1 MAQVIVPAGTTV
13 TAAGL
18 DDFVFTEDFDCGSL
32 EVAGS
37 FPRDGQLNRAC
48 IKILSDQISDS
59 ASESATSQNSQNINN
74 LGAGVAANTALMSA
88 MTALPTNSDQAP
100 LTCGVGTGGY
110 SKKVAISLGCAAKLS
125 DRLAMNVGGSNVF
138 GGSSDYG
145 GGTLDSLAVR
155 AGLSMKLGTI
165 EKSSATNKQLQKEVE
180 QLEGKVKQLENAVKI
195 LLASINQGGEYKSA
209 VDSAAKRD

>member
-1 MAQVIVPAGTTV
+1 MAQVIVPAGTQVDSATFP
-13 TAAGL
+13 A
-18 DDFVFTEDFDCGSL
+18 DYDCTSL
-32 EVAGS
+32 NINEYSS
-37 FPRDGQLNRAC
+37 FARDGEANRAC
-48 IKILSDQISDS
+48 IKILSEQITDLGS
-59 ASESATSQNSQNINN
+59 SQNSQNINN
-74 LGAGVAANTALMSA
+74 LGAGIAANTALMSA
-88 MTALPTNSDQAP
+88 MTALPTNSDEAS
-100 LTCGVGTGGY
+100 LTCGIGTGGY
-110 SKKVAISLGCAAKLS
+110 SEKVAVSLGCAAKIS

-195 LLASINQGGEYKSA
+195 LLANIDQSGEYKSA
-209 VDSAAKRD
+209 AVAAVQGD